1 MTNLSKILSL
11 QNVQLD
17 LEVSSKKRA
26 FEQAGLIFAD
36 RTRPMAG
43 MNAVIMDNAVIGSRA
58 SSEHRLCQG
67 RHHRAP
73 RSLVLATPARIT
85 RPLRDHEIT
94 WKRQGTMQ
102 YHELT
107 ERSIQTMRAV
117 APLTEMQEN
126 RARIRV
132 KAHAAPKIRSQ
143 RAGK

>member
-1 MTNLSKILSL
+1 
-11 QNVQLD
+11 
-17 LEVSSKKRA
+17 
-26 FEQAGLIFAD
+26 
-36 RTRPMAG
+36 
-43 MNAVIMDNAVIGSRA
+43 
-58 SSEHRLCQG
+58 
-67 RHHRAP
+67 
-73 RSLVLATPARIT
+73 
-85 RPLRDHEIT
+85 
-94 WKRQGTMQ
+94 MQ